1 MTITIH
7 ILNQGQPVG
16 TVEHAPPLTVA
27 EAERGLQDEDIS
39 WIGVLQAVGSTVRLP
54 PQHDLADGA
63 AFELVLHRQSV
74 SVLQLSEQEWLK
86 QQLEPPTLVDSVR
99 AHRQD
104 VNKYTMA
111 P

>member
-1 MTITIH
+1 MTNGPEGGVKGWVAAHGAGRIPDACRCDAGMTITIH

-63 AFELVLHRQSV
+63 AFELVLHRQ
-74 SVLQLSEQEWLK
+74 
-86 QQLEPPTLVDSVR
+86 
-99 AHRQD
+99 
-104 VNKYTMA
+104 
-111 P
+111 